1 MTLKDY
7 LIEVDKGKKVVIQMI
22 SKNGRVLFPMGY
34 EPIKIRTIVSKELLN
49 REFREAKEEDDCI
62 EIWVD

>member
-1 MTLKDY
+1 MTLQDY
-7 LIEVDKGKKVVIQMI
+7 LKDNKDKMVVIQMI
-22 SKNGRVLFPMGY
+22 ANNGRVLFPMGY
-34 EPIKIRTIVSKELLN
+34 EPIKVKTIVSKELLN